1 MVHSSLHVA
10 TRALASVLLVLARS
24 YLVVLEVNRDSPPE
38 QVLKAYRKVLL
49 KVHPDK
55 GGKKAD
61 AQKLQEAKEAWDKA
75 RKGSAGKADSTTGA
89 LAVKKAKRK
98 EYRVNAQVVLLTYQ
112 GVAGLEQWHRFVAWA
127 RGSLKKFGVQRWGAT
142 LEACETDG
150 LHTHL
155 FSRRSGPKLCRFGHG
170 VAVLRATH
178 THIEEAS
185 PRRRTKRNNK

>member
-1 MVHSSLHVA
+1 M
-10 TRALASVLLVLARS
+10 
-24 YLVVLEVNRDSPPE
+24 NRDSPPE
-38 QVLKAYRKVLL
+38 QVLNAYRKVLL

-61 AQKLQEAKEAWDKA
+61 TQKLQEVKEAWDKA

-89 LAVKKAKRK
+89 VVVTKAKRK
-98 EYRVNAQVVLLTYQ
+98 EYRVNAHVVLLTYQ

-155 FSRRSGPKLCRFGHG
+155 VFQFSAKVDKTAKSFAFEGITPNVRTAVQV
-170 VAVLRATH
+170 VASQS
-178 THIEEAS
+178 EAQVQ
-185 PRRRTKRNNK
+185 P